1 MVLISVSMDFLCLL
15 LDYERVKY
23 LNDNNITD
31 TKEQLEVMHEND
43 SNLSVISYSIIEY
56 LHELIYFEFMQI
68 MKSGRQIKICKNCGK
83 YFVLKNKRKQE
94 YYDRIFKDG
103 KRCSEIIHTNVFKS
117 SLGENDSPLKIAQ
130 TLYNKLYS
138 RMERARNKF
147 PDELTDKDMTEEDF
161 NEWSNLFS
169 EVRENFKE
177 GKISGEEFIK
187 IIWRD

>member
-1 MVLISVSMDFLCLL
+1 M
-15 LDYERVKY
+15 
-23 LNDNNITD
+23 
-31 TKEQLEVMHEND
+31 
-43 SNLSVISYSIIEY
+43 
-56 LHELIYFEFMQI
+56 
-68 MKSGRQIKICKNCGK
+68 
-83 YFVLKNKRKQE
+83 
-94 YYDRIFKDG
+94 
-103 KRCSEIIHTNVFKS
+103 
-117 SLGENDSPLKIAQ
+117 GENDSPLKIAQ

-169 EVRENFKE
+169 EARENFKE